1 MSMANL
7 FKISDLY
14 IMPMLEN
21 VGEKWVNGHSQ
32 QFNIDKLSKL
42 EHEEQYQPFGVA
54 EIKEIY
60 TSWEGIMKLWIEP
73 MTSWI
78 KAEYKKDAL

>member
-1 MSMANL
+1 
-7 FKISDLY
+7 
-14 IMPMLEN
+14 MPMLEN

-60 TSWEGIMKLWIEP
+60 TS
-73 MTSWI
+73 
-78 KAEYKKDAL
+78 